1 MREKLLGLLEEGYTC
16 ALAKGEKIL
25 TSTQR
30 GVAPLLD
37 WLQGGEDCQGGVAAD
52 KVVGKAAAYLY
63 VLLGVASVHAKTIS
77 RAAEKVF
84 QRFNLPYTYKE
95 RVEAIRNR
103 TGDGFCPMERAV
115 WEIEDP
121 QEAYQAILQT
131 RKLLQEKKQ

>member
-1 MREKLLGLLEEGYTC
+1 MREKLLALLDEGYTC
-16 ALAKGEKIL
+16 ALAQGEKIL

-30 GVAPLLD
+30 GVAPLLG
-37 WLQGGEDCQGGVAAD
+37 WIEIGENCQGGIAAD

-77 RAAEKVF
+77 KAAETVF

-95 RVEAIRNR
+95 RVDAIRNR
-103 TGDGFCPMERAV
+103 AGDGFCPMERAV
-115 WEIEDP
+115 WDIEDV

-131 RKLLQEKKQ
+131 RKRLQEKKQ